1 MYQQLGEKGSEM
13 ENLDY
18 QTKKVDDLQKRIS
31 SARFSSNH
39 VELVKAST
47 LLCALF
53 TLLSK

>member
-31 SARFSSNH
+31 SARLSSNH

-47 LLCALF
+47 LLCERFLPY
-53 TLLSK
+53 